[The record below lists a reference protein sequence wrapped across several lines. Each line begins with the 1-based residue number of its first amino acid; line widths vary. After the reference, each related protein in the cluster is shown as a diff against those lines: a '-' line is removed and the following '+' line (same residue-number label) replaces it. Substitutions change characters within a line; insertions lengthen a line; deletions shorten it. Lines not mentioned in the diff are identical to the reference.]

1 MCGIAKRIIDRAEEA
16 AKNFEHTSRLK
27 DSLDTARAGTYIPL
41 GLQSDL
47 AWILREEKAL
57 GEGAMRSIVQA
68 IKCL

>member
-1 MCGIAKRIIDRAEEA
+1 MCGIAKRIIDRAEVA

-27 DSLDTARAGTYIPL
+27 DSLDAARTGTYIPL

-47 AWILREEKAL
+47 AWMLREEKAL
-57 GEGAMRSIVQA
+57 SQDAMRSIVQA